1 MGSLRLYTIL
11 KTMLLVVGIVV
22 AGLGIIFNILF
33 VRMLKKEFIVTIR
46 MVTLLN
52 EEMVRKNKRV
62 ESFLQRLSKKENDM

>member
-1 MGSLRLYTIL
+1 
-11 KTMLLVVGIVV
+11 MLLVVGIVV

-62 ESFLQRLSKKENDM
+62 ESFLQRLSKKENYM

>member
-1 MGSLRLYTIL
+1 
-11 KTMLLVVGIVV
+11 MLLVMGIVV

>member
-1 MGSLRLYTIL
+1 MSSLRLYTIL

>member
-1 MGSLRLYTIL
+1 
-11 KTMLLVVGIVV
+11 MLLVVGIVV

>member
-1 MGSLRLYTIL
+1 VGSLRLYTIL